1 MNISLIGVPVK
12 YGADREGV
20 QYGPEKLREKGLI
33 DVVKRYKEN
42 VYDLGNLYI
51 PEVLEENKY
60 AHNRKIK
67 YFKEIVDMNTNLAH
81 LVYSCLKA
89 DSFPF
94 IFGGDH
100 SLGLGSIA
108 GASKYF
114 KNIGVIW
121 IDAHGDI
128 NTEDTS
134 PSGNAHGIPL
144 GAALG
149 YGNPALVNLYYP
161 GPKVKPENTF
171 IIGARDLDEGEIQLA
186 ERIDLK
192 IYTMDIVKK
201 QGLKSVI
208 DEVITKLKASNVDA
222 FHLSFDIDVLDK
234 KLVPGTGTPVDGGF
248 TLEEAKDLLKAFLET
263 KMVRSMDFVELNPLL
278 DEKDSTAKL
287 CIELIDWLFKYIWLA
302 KTIKYI
308 Y

>member
-20 QYGPEKLREKGLI
+20 QYGPRKLREKGI
-33 DVVKRYKEN
+33 VDVVKKYKRN

-51 PEVLEENKY
+51 PEVSEESKFAY
-60 AHNRKIK
+60 HKKIK
-67 YFKEIVDMNTNLAH
+67 YFREIVEMNNNLAH
-81 LVYSCLKA
+81 LVYSTLKA

-94 IFGGDH
+94 VFGGDH
-100 SLGLGSIA
+100 SLGLGSIS

-128 NTEDTS
+128 NTDDTS
-134 PSGNAHGIPL
+134 PSGNPHGMPL

-149 YGNPALVNLYYP
+149 YGNEALVNIYFD

-171 IIGARDLDEGEIQLA
+171 LVGVRDLDEGEIELA
-186 ERIDLK
+186 NSIDLNL
-192 IYTMDIVKK
+192 YTMETIRSRGLDSIIEDIT
-201 QGLKSVI
+201 
-208 DEVITKLKASNVDA
+208 TKIKNSNLDA
-222 FHLSFDIDVLDK
+222 VHLSFDIDVLDK

-248 TLEEAKDLLKAFLET
+248 TIEEVKTLFKSFIDT
-263 KMVRSMDFVELNPLL
+263 KLIRSMDFVELNPLL
-278 DEKDSTAKL
+278 DENDSTADL
-287 CIELIDWLFKYIWLA
+287 CIEIIDWIFKYI
-302 KTIKYI
+302 
-308 Y
+308 

>member
-287 CIELIDWLFKYIWLA
+287 CIELIDWLFKYI
-302 KTIKYI
+302 
-308 Y
+308 

>member
-278 DEKDSTAKL
+278 DEKESTAKL
-287 CIELIDWLFKYIWLA
+287 CIELIDWLFKYI
-302 KTIKYI
+302 
-308 Y
+308 

>member
-161 GPKVKPENTF
+161 GPKVKPESTF

-287 CIELIDWLFKYIWLA
+287 CIELIDWLFKYI
-302 KTIKYI
+302 
-308 Y
+308 